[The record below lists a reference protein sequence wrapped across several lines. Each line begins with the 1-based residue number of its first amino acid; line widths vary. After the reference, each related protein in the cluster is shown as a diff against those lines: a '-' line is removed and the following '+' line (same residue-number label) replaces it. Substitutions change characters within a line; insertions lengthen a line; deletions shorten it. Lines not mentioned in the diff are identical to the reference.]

1 MFNLSKTLRPHS
13 ILVRELHAGH
23 REKIQSHLLE
33 LSEEDRNLRFGM
45 HTSDE
50 VIHSYVEKIDFLN
63 DAVFGVF
70 DSALQLIGFAHLA
83 YPLIGSASK
92 NKTAEFGVSVS
103 KNGRGQG
110 IGSALFKRAAIHA
123 RNTQIEILYVHYLS
137 SNKVMMHIAKK
148 AGMDIEFAY
157 GEADAY
163 LRLKPS
169 TNASIVSE
177 AFQAQAADIDYAIKK
192 NVKQSKLMFSSLWP
206 FSAAA
211 AK

>member
-1 MFNLSKTLRPHS
+1 MFNLSKTLGPRS

-23 REKIQSHLLE
+23 REKILSHLMG
-33 LSEEDRNLRFGM
+33 LSEEDRTLRFGM

-50 VIHSYVEKIDFLN
+50 IINSYVEKIDFFT
-63 DAVFGVF
+63 DAIFGVF
-70 DSALQLIGFAHLA
+70 DSTLQLIGFAHLA
-83 YPLIGSASK
+83 YPPVGGLSN

-103 KNGRGQG
+103 KSGRGQG

-123 RNTQIEILYVHYLS
+123 RNTQIEILYVHCLS

-148 AGMDIEFAY
+148 AEMDIEFAY

-163 LRLKPS
+163 LRLKPA

-177 AFQAQAADIDYAIKK
+177 AVQAQAADIDYVIKR
-192 NVKQSKLMFSSLWP
+192 NFKQSKLMFSNLWP
-206 FSAAA
+206 FSATAT
-211 AK
+211 K